1 MEVLHCHHSYVN
13 NQNNLPG
20 KFYEMSKVHETMQFS
35 LFNIAGTV
43 SFLFYR
49 MIHLLIIN
57 MNILV
62 WGVKHHYGI
71 AIVSL
76 QQWHAGLI
84 NVSKVIFNYGWVSI
98 PRSAAQTGNITHY
111 TTSYNTTRYTTAISI
126 SSRRAL
132 CTFGKSSIICWILL
146 K

>member
-1 MEVLHCHHSYVN
+1 MRFSDYHTVQNGSITHSYVN
-13 NQNNLPG
+13 NHNNCPG

-111 TTSYNTTRYTTAISI
+111 TASYNTTRYTTAISI

-132 CTFGKSSIICWILL
+132 CTFGK
-146 K
+146 

>member
-1 MEVLHCHHSYVN
+1 MRFSDYHTVQNGSIRHSYVN
-13 NQNNLPG
+13 NQNNCPG

-49 MIHLLIIN
+49 M
-57 MNILV
+57 M
-62 WGVKHHYGI
+62 HHYGI
-71 AIVSL
+71 GIVSL

-84 NVSKVIFNYGWVSI
+84 NVSKVIFNYGWVGI
-98 PRSAAQTGNITHY
+98 LRSAAQTGNITHH